1 MGEEVENQGE
11 ETCVVDGEDM
21 AAAARRGKREQV
33 KRQASSHLKSDGT
46 DRSQDLSKGVTYI
59 SNMIQTVLD
68 KRLGM
73 WEKYCLHHCF
83 AVPEGFSLPQ
93 SNELP
98 GESSMS
104 KDALYDPDLDA
115 QLDSLRDKL
124 SAVGKESGQLSRE
137 LHALEKQ
144 SFSSDRFAGLAS
156 EALQLYEQHSVHDM
170 FQEVEGAGGDDDWQR
185 GGDGGDVGVLTAT
198 ATVAAADMVKT
209 ATALRM
215 RVDNMKARRMEDIE
229 RMRTDRINNPERDF
243 CTMKHGK
250 GLYNANLEDLQ
261 EFLSELKT
269 T

>member
-1 MGEEVENQGE
+1 MEGSESDAIFNSLNLNPQLFIN
-11 ETCVVDGEDM
+11 ETLNTVQDLVDD
-21 AAAARRGKREQV
+21 AFNFYLQ
-33 KRQASSHLKSDGT
+33 QASSHLKCDGT
-46 DRSQDLSKGVTYI
+46 DRSQDQSKGVTYI
-59 SNMIQTVLD
+59 RNMIQTVLD

-83 AVPEGFSLPQ
+83 AVPDGFSLHQ

-104 KDALYDPDLDA
+104 EDALYDPDLDA

-156 EALQLYEQHSVHDM
+156 EALQLYEQNSVHDM
-170 FQEVEGAGGDDDWQR
+170 FQE
-185 GGDGGDVGVLTAT
+185 
-198 ATVAAADMVKT
+198 MVKT